1 MKILI
6 LSDSHGDVD
15 AMLQAVKKTSPQMVI
30 HLGDC
35 WRDVEPVMERFPEL
49 PFFRV
54 PGNCDFRPQNPLEQ
68 IITLEGHRVMI
79 CHGHTFGVKQGMRE
93 AEEVAKR
100 EKLDAFLF
108 GHTHRPLVAK
118 KGRTLFFNPGSC
130 GLGNPCT
137 YGVLN
142 AERDQ
147 LNARVYTLKELDLS
161 SYINPRP
168 GLGQVSR
175 L

>member
-1 MKILI
+1 MKLLI

-15 AMLQAVKKTSPQMVI
+15 AMIQAVKKTSPKMVV

-35 WRDVEPVMERFPEL
+35 WRDVEPVMEQFPEL

-54 PGNCDFRPQNPLEQ
+54 AGNCDSQRNTLEQ
-68 IITLEGHRVMI
+68 IVTLEGHRVLL
-79 CHGHTFGVKQGMRE
+79 CHGHTYGVKQGMWR
-93 AEEVAKR
+93 AEEAAKR

-118 KGRTLFFNPGSC
+118 KGKTLFFNPGSC

-142 AERDQ
+142 AEKGK
-147 LNARVYTLKELDLS
+147 LTARVYTLKELDLS
-161 SYINPRP
+161 AYTGARV
-168 GLGQVSR
+168 GVSR
-175 L
+175 ISGI